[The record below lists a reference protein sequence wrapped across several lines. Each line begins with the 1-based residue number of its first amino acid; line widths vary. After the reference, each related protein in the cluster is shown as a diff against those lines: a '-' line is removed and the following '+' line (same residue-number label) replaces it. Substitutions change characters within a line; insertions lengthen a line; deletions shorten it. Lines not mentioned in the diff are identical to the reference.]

1 MFFYEKFKI
10 GFMKNKSKSIAI
22 ISIIGISFFMSV
34 VFLLTKYNEEQS
46 NNIKVIDNDSVMVNM
61 DAAKDSNS
69 SHIPCD
75 MDTTINEN
83 SYKK

>member
-1 MFFYEKFKI
+1 MENR
-10 GFMKNKSKSIAI
+10 NKVTTAVY
-22 ISIIGISFFMSV
+22 IIGIIFFMSV
-34 VFLLTKYNEEQS
+34 VFLLIKLRDIENY
-46 NNIKVIDNDSVMVNM
+46 NIKVINNDSVMVNT

-69 SHIPCD
+69 SHIPYD

>member
-1 MFFYEKFKI
+1 
-10 GFMKNKSKSIAI
+10 
-22 ISIIGISFFMSV
+22 MSV